1 MGSSKIRRQ
10 LLGNTSRY
18 EHLLSMEAKRLAGK
32 YPDRELARQFA
43 AVPAGFVSIAPM
55 ALCEAALADMG
66 LKTPDRLLVALALIN
81 VHISTHDDVVD
92 ETPETKSGIAAMV
105 YAGNITLIEGMQML
119 VNEGYENV
127 LDAAM
132 EKVKVNHLMQ
142 RRVIDYLWK
151 EGMPTR
157 AEYLKGIRHII
168 SWVSIGIYAALEYA
182 GRTAD
187 YGRRMGVFCENYG
200 LSIQFMDDMREMEED
215 SQHRYWS
222 LPIIKAR
229 THNLDISSNEVKN
242 RLADELKAM
251 ILEKTKRAATALP
264 AHWDATRR
272 MATRLYDYAS
282 KFSYE

>member
-1 MGSSKIRRQ
+1 MGSSEIRSQ
-10 LLGNTSRY
+10 LLGNTSHY
-18 EHLLSMEAKRLAGK
+18 ERLLSIEARRLTRK
-32 YPDRELARQFA
+32 YPDPELARQFA
-43 AVPAGFVSIAPM
+43 KISMGFVSIAPM
-55 ALCEAALADMG
+55 ALCKAALADMD
-66 LKTPDRLLVALALIN
+66 LKAPDRLLVALALIN

-92 ETPETKSGIAAMV
+92 ETPETKSGIAAML

-151 EGMPTR
+151 EEMPTR

-168 SWVSIGIYAALEYA
+168 SWASIGVYAALEYA

-187 YGRRMGVFCENYG
+187 YGKRMGVFCENYG

-215 SQHRYWS
+215 SQHGYWS
-222 LPIIKAR
+222 LPIIRAR
-229 THNLDISSNEVKN
+229 THNLDISSMEVKN
-242 RLADELKAM
+242 ELAVDLKAM
-251 ILEKTKRAATALP
+251 IFRNTDRAASALP
-264 AHWDATRR
+264 TNWDAMRS
-272 MATRLYDYAS
+272 MVTRLYDYAS